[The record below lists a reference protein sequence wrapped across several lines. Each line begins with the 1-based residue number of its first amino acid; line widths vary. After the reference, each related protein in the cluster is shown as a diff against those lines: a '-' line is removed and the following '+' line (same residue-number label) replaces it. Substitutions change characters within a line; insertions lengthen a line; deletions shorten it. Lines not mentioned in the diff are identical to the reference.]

1 MAAVSKVFDYV
12 VPRSWTH
19 WVEVGTRVR
28 VTLAGRRVGGW
39 VVGDDVTP
47 PAGVT
52 VAPLAGWVRVG
63 ATPIGGR
70 VGPMGRLALGRTGDQ
85 FFADRLSAPCR
96 ADLADT
102 SRSGSHSWAGRTA
115 AERLLGALTQRAQ
128 EAEGPV
134 VLRLAPTQDLIDVVT
149 TMAVDLGERAQKGS
163 LLVLVPSLGWAERL
177 AARLAARGF
186 SATTTWEQARA
197 GWPIVVGS
205 RAAAWAPIPNLA
217 AALVLDAHDEAY
229 REESAPTY
237 SAVDVVAERATRA
250 ACPFICTSPAPP
262 VTLSE
267 GRTTLALDRAAERAG
282 WAHLEVVDR
291 RGADPRSG
299 LFSEEFVV
307 LARSVLDETQRT
319 ARHAP
324 LVCVFNRTGRALLLA
339 CRRCGEL
346 AQCTNCGA
354 AVRQGEAG
362 FECPRCAERRP
373 VVCAACG
380 HLRMKTLRTGVS
392 RLPRGDRGVARG

>member
-1 MAAVSKVFDYV
+1 
-12 VPRSWTH
+12 
-19 WVEVGTRVR
+19 
-28 VTLAGRRVGGW
+28 
-39 VVGDDVTP
+39 
-47 PAGVT
+47 
-52 VAPLAGWVRVG
+52 
-63 ATPIGGR
+63 
-70 VGPMGRLALGRTGDQ
+70 
-85 FFADRLSAPCR
+85 
-96 ADLADT
+96 
-102 SRSGSHSWAGRTA
+102 
-115 AERLLGALTQRAQ
+115 
-128 EAEGPV
+128 
-134 VLRLAPTQDLIDVVT
+134 
-149 TMAVDLGERAQKGS
+149 
-163 LLVLVPSLGWAERL
+163 
-177 AARLAARGF
+177 
-186 SATTTWEQARA
+186 
-197 GWPIVVGS
+197 
-205 RAAAWAPIPNLA
+205 
-217 AALVLDAHDEAY
+217 
-229 REESAPTY
+229 
-237 SAVDVVAERATRA
+237 
-250 ACPFICTSPAPP
+250 
-262 VTLSE
+262 LSE

-392 RLPRGDRGVARG
+392 RLREEIAALLGAEVGEVAGRASDAAVGDAPVLIGTEAVLHRVRRASAVVFLDIDLHLLAPRFSATDETLALLIRASRLVGAQPPGSTRHRVMVQTRVPEHVVLESVRRGDPTAALEAEATLRRQAGLPPYAALAALSGVHADDYAAVLEEAGANVGVTVSDLPDGRRLLHAPNAAVLSDLLARTERPGGRGLRIEVDPSAI